1 MSPPDDDKSNR
12 QIAKGKARRAGDR
25 SARMS
30 RTIMQL
36 SEAAL
41 KKLALDQELR
51 FVVDHA
57 RSIKALGARR
67 REERRLAG
75 ELRRYDLQKID
86 EKLSKLHESENT
98 DTELFHKAEAWRAQ
112 MIAGGVAAAAE
123 FPGGIDEELPRLI
136 DAAQREG
143 TTGKPPGA
151 ARKLFR
157 HVIEALRA
165 QQEPPPSEDDDA
177 EDDDDADDDADD

>member
-1 MSPPDDDKSNR
+1 MSPRDEDKSNR

-25 SARMS
+25 SARMA

-36 SEAAL
+36 PEPAL

-143 TTGKPPGA
+143 ATGKPPGA

-157 HVIEALRA
+157 HVIEALRT
-165 QQEPPPSEDDDA
+165 QQEPPPSDEDADDEDADDDDA
-177 EDDDDADDDADD
+177 ED

>member
-1 MSPPDDDKSNR
+1 MSPRDDDKSNR

-25 SARMS
+25 SSRMA

-36 SEAAL
+36 SDAAL

-57 RSIKALGARR
+57 RSLTALGARR

-75 ELRRYDLQKID
+75 ELRRYDLQAID
-86 EKLSKLHESENT
+86 ERISKLHESENT
-98 DTELFHKAEAWRAQ
+98 DTELFHKAEAWRAKLV
-112 MIAGGVAAAAE
+112 AGGVAAAAE
-123 FPGGIDEELPRLI
+123 FPGGVDEELPRLI

-157 HVIEALRA
+157 HVIEALRT
-165 QQEPPPSEDDDA
+165 QQEPPEPDGDDDT
-177 EDDDDADDDADD
+177 DDDDDE